1 MQGFN
6 SIPNIQPNPQNI
18 QMKKPF
24 NIEKKD
30 INNFTVGALLSYGLL
45 ETKNKY
51 SLLKNKNGKS
61 LNKLKISARL
71 NTVKNVFKGAI
82 LGVLI
87 SAAAKFL
94 LPLLEPYKPQIK
106 TVQQNATN
114 TLNNIFN
121 SKKS

>member
-6 SIPNIQPNPQNI
+6 SVPNIQPIPQNI
-18 QMKKPF
+18 QTKKTF
-24 NIEKKD
+24 DIEKKD
-30 INNFTVGALLSYGLL
+30 INNFAAGTLLSYGLL
-45 ETKNKY
+45 ETKDKY
-51 SLLKNKNGKS
+51 FLLKNKNGRS

-106 TVQQNATN
+106 AAQQKITN
-114 TLNNIFN
+114 KLINVFS